1 MRLLKGTAC
10 LLLILLCAGG
20 VSLASPV
27 GTIQATVTYTADNM
41 VMAWWLIGP
50 SQTAQPLTLGTNS
63 SDWQKADSY
72 QLSLQPGQSY
82 QLVWEVKNLWAY
94 PSPLPGPDN
103 PAGFLAQISFGG
115 QAPILTSDSWKV
127 ANYTHLIALNEIV
140 WGDAA
145 VWGVNAGSNIWN
157 TVNGGA
163 IAGIDGNA
171 HWIWSSDNIKDQHIF
186 VATQFTA
193 PVPLPAAAWMLGA
206 GLIGLVALRRQRPR
220 VANT

>member
-1 MRLLKGTAC
+1 MRILKSTAC

-20 VSLASPV
+20 VSLAAPV
-27 GTIQATVTYTADNM
+27 ATVTYTADNM
-41 VMAWWLIGP
+41 VNAWWLIGP
-50 SQTAQPLTLGTNS
+50 SQTPEPLTLGANSTN
-63 SDWQKADSY
+63 WQKADTY

-82 QLVWEVKNLWAY
+82 RIVWEVQNLWDY

-115 QAPILTSDSWKV
+115 QTPILTSDSWKV
-127 ANYTHLIALNEIV
+127 ANYTTYNIPFDQMT
-140 WGDAA
+140 W
-145 VWGVNAGSNIWN
+145 VNAETWGANSGSNIWN

-171 HWIWSSDNIKDQHIF
+171 QWIWTSNNIKDQHIF

-206 GLIGLVALRRQRPR
+206 GLIGLVALRRRG
-220 VANT
+220 AK